1 MSPGSTV
8 ARAARAAGLVL
19 LGAVAARVHHARKS
33 GSADRRWFDMSNELL
48 VEADLAG
55 SFTRLSP
62 AWERTLGWTREELMS
77 RPFRDFIHP
86 DDLATTLPVALAL
99 DANPGEVRELEN
111 RYRTKDGSWRWLQ
124 WSATSDR
131 RRKYA
136 VARDITERKQVEQ
149 ERQEL
154 LAQVE
159 ALARTDSLT
168 GLPNRRAWDEEVQR
182 EIARARRS
190 GQPLTLA
197 MVDLDHF
204 KRFNDAHGHAAG
216 DDMLAEVAVSWR
228 RALRTGDVLARY
240 GGEEFAVLLPACE
253 ADEAVRLLDRLR
265 DATPRG
271 ETCSVGVATFRLDD
285 TAASLGGRADAALY
299 EAKRSGRDR
308 LALA

>member
-1 MSPGSTV
+1 MPAQTYQ
-8 ARAARAAGLVL
+8 ARA
-19 LGAVAARVHHARKS
+19 HHARKS

-55 SFTRLSP
+55 YFTRLST
-62 AWERTLGWTREELMS
+62 AWERTLGWTREELMA
-77 RPFRDFIHP
+77 RPFREFIHP
-86 DDLATTLPVALAL
+86 DDLATTLPVARAL
-99 DANPGEVRELEN
+99 DASPGEVRELEN

-216 DDMLAEVAVSWR
+216 DDMLAEVAASWR
-228 RALRTGDVLARY
+228 RALRTNDVLARY

-308 LALA
+308 LAVA

>member
-240 GGEEFAVLLPACE
+240 GGEEFAVLLPGCE